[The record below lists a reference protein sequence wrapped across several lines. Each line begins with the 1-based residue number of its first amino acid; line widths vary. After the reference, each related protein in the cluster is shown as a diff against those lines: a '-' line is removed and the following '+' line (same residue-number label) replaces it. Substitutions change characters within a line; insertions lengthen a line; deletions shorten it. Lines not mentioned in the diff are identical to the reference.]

1 MAAVVAEDKDAY
13 RASFERFAAA
23 HAASD
28 PAWLRARRTAAMA
41 RFVERGL
48 PTARDEA
55 WRHTPA
61 TSAPLAKGR
70 FLPADPAAPAFAA
83 ALAALPLEGLG
94 GARLVLV
101 NGRLSPS
108 TRRATPLSR
117 A

>member
-1 MAAVVAEDKDAY
+1 MAAVAEDKDAY

-55 WRHTPA
+55 WRHTPTGTA
-61 TSAPLAKGR
+61 REG
-70 FLPADPAAPAFAA
+70 
-83 ALAALPLEGLG
+83 ALPSG
-94 GARLVLV
+94 
-101 NGRLSPS
+101 
-108 TRRATPLSR
+108 
-117 A
+117 